1 MNPTQEVGSAQKSAV
16 IYLRV
21 STKEQAERN
30 GDPEGYSI
38 PAQRDACR
46 RKAQSLEATV
56 IREFVDR
63 GESAK
68 TADRPALKEMLS
80 FIASEPIACVIVHK
94 VDRLARNRADDVL
107 ISLQIEDAGAA
118 LVSCSENIDETPSG
132 TLLHGIMS
140 SIAEF
145 YSRNLAQ
152 EALKGMTQKA
162 MAGGTAGKAPI
173 GYRNV
178 GTVVNGREARTVEVD
193 PDRGPLVAWAFEE
206 YATGQ
211 WSMLALL
218 NELTARGLRTMATAK
233 RTEKPLS
240 PSRFHALLRSRYYL
254 GKIIWKDVEYDG
266 LHAPLVSQETFDRVQ
281 EILTAHNT
289 AGERQV
295 THLHYLKGSVFCGK
309 CRSRLCVTFA
319 HGRGGIYPYFICLG
333 RHGKRTGCLQKAL
346 PISAVEGWV
355 EEGWGDVKMDPD
367 YAEFLQGVIT
377 EEIAKQQEAAKR
389 EATLAS
395 RRLRTL
401 TAQREKLLQAH
412 YAGAVP
418 LDLLRSDM
426 KRIESG
432 IEGCEKSLRAN
443 ERRTADIQRCLDLSL
458 RFLSDYADTYK
469 LSEPAM
475 RRQLNQGVFEGIFV
489 SDDVE
494 GYQELS
500 EPFQTFLS
508 PRLIVDTRPDQS
520 DQASA
525 TWARGMPSWLRE
537 HPSWSEMR
545 ERSHRTRGLEALGLG
560 LNKILLAAPTG
571 FEPVSPP

>member
-1 MNPTQEVGSAQKSAV
+1 MG
-16 IYLRV
+16 
-21 STKEQAERN
+21 
-30 GDPEGYSI
+30 
-38 PAQRDACR
+38 
-46 RKAQSLEATV
+46 
-56 IREFVDR
+56 
-63 GESAK
+63 
-68 TADRPALKEMLS
+68 
-80 FIASEPIACVIVHK
+80 
-94 VDRLARNRADDVL
+94 
-107 ISLQIEDAGAA
+107 
-118 LVSCSENIDETPSG
+118 
-132 TLLHGIMS
+132 
-140 SIAEF
+140 
-145 YSRNLAQ
+145 
-152 EALKGMTQKA
+152 
-162 MAGGTAGKAPI
+162 
-173 GYRNV
+173 
-178 GTVVNGREARTVEVD
+178 
-193 PDRGPLVAWAFEE
+193 
-206 YATGQ
+206 
-211 WSMLALL
+211 
-218 NELTARGLRTMATAK
+218 
-233 RTEKPLS
+233 
-240 PSRFHALLRSRYYL
+240 
-254 GKIIWKDVEYDG
+254 
-266 LHAPLVSQETFDRVQ
+266 
-281 EILTAHNT
+281 
-289 AGERQV
+289 
-295 THLHYLKGSVFCGK
+295 
-309 CRSRLCVTFA
+309 
-319 HGRGGIYPYFICLG
+319 
-333 RHGKRTGCLQKAL
+333 
-346 PISAVEGWV
+346 
-355 EEGWGDVKMDPD
+355 VK
-367 YAEFLQGVIT
+367 
-377 EEIAKQQEAAKR
+377 
-389 EATLAS
+389 TLAS

-560 LNKILLAAPTG
+560 LNKMLLAAPTG